1 MGIHEDIISAQKV
14 VSVASC
20 NFGSKDN
27 FHNTSAVYKVT
38 NERMRD
44 YHKYLKNRKR
54 ILSVIASGDQILNS
68 ILDGT
73 REVDAFDI
81 SVYPKYFMFLK
92 IAAIKSLS
100 REEYID
106 FFYESTDT
114 SEKYDEM
121 YDKIREHLKGE
132 VKVFWDS
139 LFDFFDWFDIYN
151 STLFSSE
158 PYSTSYAVCQNKY
171 LDNEEEYNKL
181 RRVIDDVV
189 IRTYDGNI
197 LDMYFDVSYDLV
209 YLSNIIY
216 YSDVNKYKNMLEKFK
231 LNKDGIVLT
240 YFYKVQ
246 EHIKDYFNGKEYVFD
261 KISDSEATLM
271 LYTKK

>member
-1 MGIHEDIISAQKV
+1 MGIHEDIIFAQKV
-14 VSVASC
+14 VSVASS

-68 ILDGT
+68 ILDGA

-100 REEYID
+100 REEYIE

-121 YDKIREHLKGE
+121 YDKIRVNLTGS
-132 VKVFWDS
+132 VRDFWDS

-158 PYSTSYAVCQNKY
+158 PYSTSYAVGQNRY
-171 LDNEEEYNKL
+171 LDSEEEYNKL

-197 LDMYFDVSYDLV
+197 LEMDFDVSYDLV

-216 YSDVNKYKNMLEKFK
+216 YSDVNKYKDMLERFN
-231 LNKDGIVLT
+231 LNENGIVLT

-246 EHIKDYFNGKEYVFD
+246 EHIKDYFCEEDYVFD
-261 KISDSEATLM
+261 KISDSEATVM
-271 LYTKK
+271 LYSKK